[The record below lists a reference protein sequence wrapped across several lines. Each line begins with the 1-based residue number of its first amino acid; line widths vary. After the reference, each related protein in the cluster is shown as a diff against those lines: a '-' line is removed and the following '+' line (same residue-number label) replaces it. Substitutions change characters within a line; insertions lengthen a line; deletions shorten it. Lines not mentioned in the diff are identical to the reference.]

1 MAYTKD
7 QTITFIMNGRF
18 FLNLLK
24 QERVTFFMSYV
35 LDFNDSEKIMVD
47 GQYHQFYNIVV
58 K

>member
-1 MAYTKD
+1 MVPCTSQLYNQSKYL
-7 QTITFIMNGRF
+7 IFVSS
-18 FLNLLK
+18 L
-24 QERVTFFMSYV
+24 TFFMSYV